1 MKENAHLLVQS
12 YGNQIIRNDD
22 VETADTCIRS
32 KPVRWAVLIEVKA
45 RCRVALLPPL
55 ALDDVPNLIRSY
67 LSHGSEVQ

>member
-32 KPVRWAVLIEVKA
+32 KPVRWAALIEVKA
-45 RCRVALLPPL
+45 RC
-55 ALDDVPNLIRSY
+55 
-67 LSHGSEVQ
+67 